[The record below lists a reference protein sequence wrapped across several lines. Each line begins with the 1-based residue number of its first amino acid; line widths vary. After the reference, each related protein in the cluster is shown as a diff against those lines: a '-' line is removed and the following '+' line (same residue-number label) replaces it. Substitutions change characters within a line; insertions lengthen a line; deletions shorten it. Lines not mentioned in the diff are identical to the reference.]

1 MWMFSIICQLQ
12 HDWSIL
18 LVIVISWHA
27 APHCLS
33 LVLFSSHCRLWNRC
47 RRLYV
52 LHIYV
57 HAFMHV
63 RLYVSTISPLSSICW
78 WVFAKLLSLV
88 HLGTEVNWL
97 GFEVKRSKVKV
108 TLSQWRRPALVCRH
122 SGFYYYYYSSVL
134 LWSVECNDDVVCL
147 LASIVLHFV
156 ICSLHDCVWQIVRN
170 RYGEVL
176 SSVFKLAFTD
186 TLVTCC
192 RGAKSV
198 VGVSRVRSWSR
209 TCAVK
214 QFRQRAYERPS
225 RSLPRHPSSH
235 RQRQRSAV
243 DLLQLT
249 PSNQTSSCFTTR

>member
-108 TLSQWRRPALVCRH
+108 TLRRPALDAAIKLSLQHYIIFNKNCKIIFVNKFPPTLQIFSRKMAKRINLCEVH
-122 SGFYYYYYSSVL
+122 SFS
-134 LWSVECNDDVVCL
+134 
-147 LASIVLHFV
+147 
-156 ICSLHDCVWQIVRN
+156 
-170 RYGEVL
+170 
-176 SSVFKLAFTD
+176 
-186 TLVTCC
+186 
-192 RGAKSV
+192 
-198 VGVSRVRSWSR
+198 
-209 TCAVK
+209 
-214 QFRQRAYERPS
+214 
-225 RSLPRHPSSH
+225 
-235 RQRQRSAV
+235 
-243 DLLQLT
+243 
-249 PSNQTSSCFTTR
+249 TSPY